1 MKNKFFGVASIIAI
15 AVLAT
20 ININFTKS
28 GKYSNEL
35 LLTNV
40 KTASADEAE
49 WGGWDNFWQG
59 QGFWKDEKE
68 MSRKCPT
75 STSDTNGVSVPVEG
89 GTITIGS
96 THEQTNPPD
105 RYEIICGSGKDN
117 CTSVP
122 C

>member
-1 MKNKFFGVASIIAI
+1 MASIIAI

-49 WGGWDNFWQG
+49 WGGDGIMFG
-59 QGFWKDEKE
+59 KDK
-68 MSRKCPT
+68 
-75 STSDTNGVSVPVEG
+75 D
-89 GTITIGS
+89 
-96 THEQTNPPD
+96 
-105 RYEIICGSGKDN
+105 SGKMKN
-117 CTSVP
+117 QCQENVQQVLLTQTG
-122 C
+122 